1 MVGFAYALGV
11 LGALS
16 VVAGVLRAT
25 EVIPVIGTSIDW
37 MFWLILSIVFFVSCI
52 AVTVVIRQSGE

>member
-37 MFWLILSIVFFVSCI
+37 MFWLILSIVFFVSCV
-52 AVTVVIRQSGE
+52 AVVIVNRQAGE